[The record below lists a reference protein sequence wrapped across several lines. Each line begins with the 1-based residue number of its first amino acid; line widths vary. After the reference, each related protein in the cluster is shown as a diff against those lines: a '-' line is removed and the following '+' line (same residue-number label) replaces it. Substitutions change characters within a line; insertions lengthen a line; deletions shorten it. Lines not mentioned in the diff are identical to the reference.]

1 MNKAELEAQAKSLLA
16 EGKLDEAKKVIE
28 QLEALK
34 DKTPAE
40 NEERAEDKTEAP
52 KDEVKKEE
60 PKEEPKDEPKDEV
73 KDKPKEEPKKKNV
86 QLRTQKEKI
95 LTWRK

>member
-34 DKTPAE
+34 DETPAE
-40 NEERAEDKTEAP
+40 NEERAEDKAEAP
-52 KDEVKKEE
+52 KDEG
-60 PKEEPKDEPKDEV
+60 D
-73 KDKPKEEPKKKNV
+73 
-86 QLRTQKEKI
+86 TQRI
-95 LTWRK
+95 YLSL

>member
-34 DKTPAE
+34 DETPAE
-40 NEERAEDKTEAP
+40 NEERAEDKAEAP
-52 KDEVKKEE
+52 KD
-60 PKEEPKDEPKDEV
+60 
-73 KDKPKEEPKKKNV
+73 
-86 QLRTQKEKI
+86 
-95 LTWRK
+95 